1 MKVLDTFPR
10 PRKRETLT
18 LTLTSVKSV
27 MIEFRNLKK
36 SFGDQVVLNGV
47 DLLVQEGETLAL
59 LGPSGTGKSVLLK
72 HVIKLLDPDAGDV
85 LVDGVS
91 VVKSTPEELAE
102 VRRKIGYVFQ
112 NAALFDSLTIAEN
125 LYLAQTDENSNMP
138 LRACRDEAIDLL
150 RKVNLNASVLD
161 KLPSQLSGGMR
172 KRVGVAR
179 AIASKPRYLLWDE
192 PTTGLDPVNADNIDE
207 LILEV
212 SRELGVTSIVVTHDL
227 DTAFEVGDRIAL
239 LYEGKVR
246 ASGTAAQMLQNSDP
260 VVARFVRRSRIDAVT
275 A

>member
-1 MKVLDTFPR
+1 
-10 PRKRETLT
+10 
-18 LTLTSVKSV
+18 

-72 HVIKLLDPDAGDV
+72 HVIKLLDPDGGDV

-91 VVKSTPEELAE
+91 VVRATPEELAE

-125 LYLAQTDENSNMP
+125 LYLAQTEEGSTRS
-138 LRACRDEAIDLL
+138 LASCRDEAIDLL
-150 RKVNLNASVLD
+150 RKVNLSPSVLE

-192 PTTGLDPVNADNIDE
+192 PTTGLDPV
-207 LILEV
+207 
-212 SRELGVTSIVVTHDL
+212 
-227 DTAFEVGDRIAL
+227 
-239 LYEGKVR
+239 
-246 ASGTAAQMLQNSDP
+246 
-260 VVARFVRRSRIDAVT
+260 
-275 A
+275 